1 MKLKRL
7 DTSESK
13 DIEKKNKS
21 QLSDK
26 MEKQINH
33 QNPQEFHRSYQEHLK
48 KIGVVHNG
56 ADVLMQQNS
65 YSGNFSTSYSGT
77 VVPDR
82 NENQAESHRL
92 PNAAL
97 DYRELNLQ
105 SYRNQYMQ
113 RIEVPALMINKK
125 KILCQ
130 VPKVTHEDVEWDKS
144 GSHPIYREHVLL
156 SNSTK
161 QKQVVEINEQSQSTT
176 SNENHVSDYMNQ
188 DNQSEQNQTD
198 IRLMELQR
206 QFEEHPNG
214 NLRKHYES
222 ERIPFYE
229 KAEEKLENVK
239 NPFTDLEDDNIQL
252 VDIRL
257 LELEREFRSHPNGNP
272 AKQYKSQNYS
282 SHISEE
288 YQGAERKNKVAVNV
302 EKDSDFIKKNRI
314 QMEVVTPIEIGD
326 EQSEIETDIRR
337 LELERNLT
345 EDALDGDS
353 LKDKKSLDR
362 VSQKIER
369 QKNRILE
376 ENRYFQIGEN
386 PETIFGSQQTRGT
399 AYGEDLESES
409 PFDSEENERLFDEM
423 VKDQEGENFNQEHTD
438 TEKSK
443 KKEKDDSEK
452 SSYFVKKD
460 SRKIGKIAQNAE
472 KISNLSR
479 VIDHEMNALY
489 DSEERKK
496 SAAKDYITGKI
507 KGKIKGSA
515 ASAAKKAGK
524 KVAEKTVALA
534 IRGVKAAAS
543 FLVQFLPIVGIIIVI
558 AGIIIGIG
566 AGVAEYEN
574 QQQQGG
580 GQGGYFGKMYYWI
593 EYETGKTDD
602 TAFATVLGDGGRA
615 FGIQFDYEYALQP
628 FMNYCYNRNP
638 IAYVG
643 FQPYLSMPKSNLL
656 GNQQLAKAWT
666 IIFETNKEAFIQ
678 DQKDFAKENY
688 YDGIERR
695 AEQAGIKLKDRDG
708 VCKGAVLSYSF
719 QCGGSAAYQAVEE
732 LRAISDDEEF
742 LKQIYAVRTREFSR
756 FQDRYKRELETALSL
771 LHGQGDFVPP
781 VDMSK
786 CVVTSEFGEYRSP
799 SDPSH
804 KGTDFGSIGAV
815 AVPTYAIGD
824 GTVLIAGYSSSAGN
838 WVVIDHGNGLV
849 AKYMH
854 HESIKVRVGQQVKKG
869 EQIGNMGTT
878 GDSTG
883 VHLHL
888 QLELN
893 DVPVNPRNYITF

>member
-65 YSGNFSTSYSGT
+65 YSSNFSTSYSGT

-144 GSHPIYREHVLL
+144 DSHPIYREHVLL

-222 ERIPFYE
+222 ERIPFYG

-362 VSQKIER
+362 VSQ
-369 QKNRILE
+369 N
-376 ENRYFQIGEN
+376 
-386 PETIFGSQQTRGT
+386 
-399 AYGEDLESES
+399 
-409 PFDSEENERLFDEM
+409 FDEM

-543 FLVQFLPIVGIIIVI
+543 FLVPFLPIVGIIIVI

-695 AEQAGIKLKDRDG
+695 AEQAGIKLKDRDE

-781 VDMSK
+781 VDIVIRQIK
-786 CVVTSEFGEYRSP
+786 RCRFHQIKTGLSE
-799 SDPSH
+799 H
-804 KGTDFGSIGAV
+804 LT
-815 AVPTYAIGD
+815 
-824 GTVLIAGYSSSAGN
+824 
-838 WVVIDHGNGLV
+838 
-849 AKYMH
+849 
-854 HESIKVRVGQQVKKG
+854 
-869 EQIGNMGTT
+869 MG
-878 GDSTG
+878 
-883 VHLHL
+883 
-888 QLELN
+888 
-893 DVPVNPRNYITF
+893 

>member
-65 YSGNFSTSYSGT
+65 YSSNFSTSYSGT

-144 GSHPIYREHVLL
+144 DSHPIYREHVLL

-222 ERIPFYE
+222 ERIPFYG

-362 VSQKIER
+362 VSQ
-369 QKNRILE
+369 N
-376 ENRYFQIGEN
+376 
-386 PETIFGSQQTRGT
+386 
-399 AYGEDLESES
+399 
-409 PFDSEENERLFDEM
+409 FDEM

-496 SAAKDYITGKI
+496 SAVKDYITGKI

-543 FLVQFLPIVGIIIVI
+543 FLVPFLPIVGIIIVI

-695 AEQAGIKLKDRDG
+695 AEQAGIKLKDRDE

>member
-33 QNPQEFHRSYQEHLK
+33 QNPQEFHRSYQDHLK

-65 YSGNFSTSYSGT
+65 YRNFSASYSGM

-82 NENQAESHRL
+82 NENRAESHRF

-105 SYRNQYMQ
+105 SLLYRNQYMQ

-144 GSHPIYREHVLL
+144 DSHPIYREHVLL

-214 NLRKHYES
+214 N
-222 ERIPFYE
+222 
-229 KAEEKLENVK
+229 
-239 NPFTDLEDDNIQL
+239 
-252 VDIRL
+252 
-257 LELEREFRSHPNGNP
+257 P

-314 QMEVVTPIEIGD
+314 QMEVITPIEIGD

-386 PETIFGSQQTRGT
+386 SETIFESQQIRGT

-409 PFDSEENERLFDEM
+409 PFNSEENERFFDEM
-423 VKDQEGENFNQEHTD
+423 VKDQEGENLNQEHTD

-452 SSYFVKKD
+452 SSYFVK

-534 IRGVKAAAS
+534 IQGVKAVAS
-543 FLVQFLPIVGIIIVI
+543 FLIPFLPIVGIIIVI
-558 AGIIIGIG
+558 SGIIIGIG
-566 AGVAEYEN
+566 AGVAEYES

-695 AEQAGIKLKDRDG
+695 AEQAGIKLKDRDE

-893 DVPVNPRNYITF
+893 GVPVNPRNYITF

>member
-65 YSGNFSTSYSGT
+65 YSSNFSTSYSGT

-144 GSHPIYREHVLL
+144 DSHPIYREHVLL

-222 ERIPFYE
+222 ERIPFYG

-362 VSQKIER
+362 VSQ
-369 QKNRILE
+369 N
-376 ENRYFQIGEN
+376 
-386 PETIFGSQQTRGT
+386 
-399 AYGEDLESES
+399 
-409 PFDSEENERLFDEM
+409 FDEM

-543 FLVQFLPIVGIIIVI
+543 FLVPFLPIVGIIIVI

-695 AEQAGIKLKDRDG
+695 AEQAGIKLKDRDE

>member
-65 YSGNFSTSYSGT
+65 YSSNFSTSYSGT

-144 GSHPIYREHVLL
+144 DSHPIYREHVLL

-206 QFEEHPNG
+206 QFEE
-214 NLRKHYES
+214 
-222 ERIPFYE
+222 
-229 KAEEKLENVK
+229 
-239 NPFTDLEDDNIQL
+239 
-252 VDIRL
+252 
-257 LELEREFRSHPNGNP
+257 HPNGNP

-409 PFDSEENERLFDEM
+409 PFDSEENERFFDEM

-543 FLVQFLPIVGIIIVI
+543 FLVPFLPIVGIIIVI

-695 AEQAGIKLKDRDG
+695 AEQAGIKLKDRDE

-824 GTVLIAGYSSSAGN
+824 GTVLIAGYNSSAGN

-893 DVPVNPRNYITF
+893 GVPVNPRNYITF

>member
-1 MKLKRL
+1 M
-7 DTSESK
+7 
-13 DIEKKNKS
+13 
-21 QLSDK
+21 
-26 MEKQINH
+26 
-33 QNPQEFHRSYQEHLK
+33 
-48 KIGVVHNG
+48 
-56 ADVLMQQNS
+56 
-65 YSGNFSTSYSGT
+65 
-77 VVPDR
+77 
-82 NENQAESHRL
+82 
-92 PNAAL
+92 
-97 DYRELNLQ
+97 
-105 SYRNQYMQ
+105 
-113 RIEVPALMINKK
+113 
-125 KILCQ
+125 
-130 VPKVTHEDVEWDKS
+130 
-144 GSHPIYREHVLL
+144 
-156 SNSTK
+156 
-161 QKQVVEINEQSQSTT
+161 
-176 SNENHVSDYMNQ
+176 
-188 DNQSEQNQTD
+188 
-198 IRLMELQR
+198 
-206 QFEEHPNG
+206 
-214 NLRKHYES
+214 
-222 ERIPFYE
+222 
-229 KAEEKLENVK
+229 
-239 NPFTDLEDDNIQL
+239 
-252 VDIRL
+252 
-257 LELEREFRSHPNGNP
+257 
-272 AKQYKSQNYS
+272 
-282 SHISEE
+282 
-288 YQGAERKNKVAVNV
+288 
-302 EKDSDFIKKNRI
+302 
-314 QMEVVTPIEIGD
+314 
-326 EQSEIETDIRR
+326 
-337 LELERNLT
+337 
-345 EDALDGDS
+345 
-353 LKDKKSLDR
+353 
-362 VSQKIER
+362 
-369 QKNRILE
+369 
-376 ENRYFQIGEN
+376 
-386 PETIFGSQQTRGT
+386 
-399 AYGEDLESES
+399 
-409 PFDSEENERLFDEM
+409 
-423 VKDQEGENFNQEHTD
+423 
-438 TEKSK
+438 
-443 KKEKDDSEK
+443 
-452 SSYFVKKD
+452 
-460 SRKIGKIAQNAE
+460 
-472 KISNLSR
+472 
-479 VIDHEMNALY
+479 
-489 DSEERKK
+489 
-496 SAAKDYITGKI
+496 
-507 KGKIKGSA
+507 
-515 ASAAKKAGK
+515 
-524 KVAEKTVALA
+524 A

-543 FLVQFLPIVGIIIVI
+543 FLVPFLPIVGIIIVI

-695 AEQAGIKLKDRDG
+695 AEQAGIKLKDRDE